1 MNGGGIFMKR
11 KEFAVIGLGRFGGS
25 ICRTL
30 SEQGMEVLAID
41 IDEDRVNEFASIA
54 SHAVVGDSTD
64 ESVLKSL
71 GIRNFDHVIVAIGDN
86 IQASILTTIIL
97 KELGVKHITV
107 KATNDYHEKVLK
119 KIGADQVVHPERDMG
134 ERIAYNIISN
144 NVLDY
149 LQLSEEHSIVEIVA
163 SERLDGHS
171 LLELDIRA
179 RYGINIV
186 AIKRGNDIIVSPLA
200 SEIIRAGD
208 ILIVIGADEDIDRF
222 ETKLISED

>member
-1 MNGGGIFMKR
+1 MK
-11 KEFAVIGLGRFGGS
+11 KKQFAVIGLGRFGGS

-54 SHAVVGDSTD
+54 SYAVVGDTTD
-64 ESVLKSL
+64 ENVLKSL
-71 GIRNFDHVIVAIGDN
+71 GIRDFDHVIVAIGDN
-86 IQASILTTIIL
+86 IQASILTTLIL
-97 KELGVKHITV
+97 KELGVNHITV

-119 KIGADQVVHPERDMG
+119 KIGADQIVHPERDMG
-134 ERIAYNIISN
+134 ERIAHNLISN

-149 LQLSEEHSIVEIVA
+149 LELSDKYSIVEIVA

-186 AIKRGNDIIVSPLA
+186 AIKRGTSVIVSPLA
-200 SEIIRAGD
+200 SEIIRKGD
-208 ILIVIGADEDIDRF
+208 VLVVIGADSDIDRF
-222 ETKLISED
+222 EEKVVG